1 MYPRVRK
8 FISTARANTT
18 KVSGLFEDV
27 QLEHEAIYDAI
38 VRQDAE
44 EAWRV
49 AEQRLRNTLRVLF
62 KERAN
67 KCGHLPRRLNEV
79 AGP

>member
-38 VRQDAE
+38 VRQDAQ

-49 AEQRLRNTLRVLF
+49 AER
-62 KERAN
+62 
-67 KCGHLPRRLNEV
+67 HP
-79 AGP
+79 